1 MLDLSKLAK
10 KMRQAL
16 ATMTFFKISL
26 TRFRDLGVL
35 FAVLGNES
43 LKQNIFITLTS
54 KIT

>member
-16 ATMTFFKISL
+16 ATMTSFKIPL

-43 LKQNIFITLTS
+43 PQQKF
-54 KIT
+54 